1 VKRFKSLIQFISVA
15 VLMGALIV
23 VSQFQ
28 QEVRPASHIDIRFDQ
43 KKETLVD
50 ADSVNKLL
58 IQIVQQYSASL
69 KDGIV
74 LNKAEKGIESMSGVR
89 NAEVFSTISGVLV
102 AEIQQKKVCA
112 KVIGSKPYYIDELG
126 GEVPLTS
133 RYEPEVPLIRQS
145 ETFEIEGSDVI
156 EILSGIESRE
166 LLNKDLKEI
175 KQIGS
180 HRFSLL
186 FNSLPFEVIVGEAV
200 NIEQKMTKLIAFL
213 IKAEQEKSLGQ
224 YRMVNLSFNNQV
236 VATKK

>member
-1 VKRFKSLIQFISVA
+1 MKRFKSLIQFISVA

-74 LNKAEKGIESMSGVR
+74 LSKAEKGIESMSGVR
-89 NAEVFSTISGVLV
+89 KAEVFSTISGVLV
-102 AEIQQKKVCA
+102 AEIQQKKVRA

-133 RYEPEVPLIRQS
+133 RYEPEVALIRQS

-175 KQIGS
+175 KQIDS

>member
-1 VKRFKSLIQFISVA
+1 MKRFKSLIQFLGVT
-15 VLMGALIV
+15 VLMVILIV

-28 QEVRPASHIDIRFDQ
+28 QKVRPASHIDIRFDQ

-58 IQIVQQYSASL
+58 IQIVQQYSGSL

-74 LNKAEKGIESMSGVR
+74 LSKAEKGIESMSGVR

-102 AEIQQKKVCA
+102 AEIQQKKVRA

-126 GEVPLTS
+126 DELPLTS
-133 RYEPEVPLIRQS
+133 RYEPEVALIRS
-145 ETFEIEGSDVI
+145 NEAFEIDGSDVI
-156 EILSGIESRE
+156 ELLSGIESSE

-175 KQIGS
+175 KQIS
-180 HRFSLL
+180 SRRFSLL

-224 YRMVNLSFNNQV
+224 YRTVNLSFNNQV

>member
-1 VKRFKSLIQFISVA
+1 VKRFKSLIQFISVT
-15 VLMGALIV
+15 VLMGVIIV

-28 QEVRPASHIDIRFDQ
+28 QKVRPASHIDIRFDE

-50 ADSVNKLL
+50 TDSVNKLL
-58 IQIVQQYSASL
+58 IQIVQQYSESL

-74 LNKAEKGIESMSGVR
+74 LSKAEKGIESMSGVR

-102 AEIQQKKVCA
+102 AEIQQKKVRA

-126 GEVPLTS
+126 DELPLTS
-133 RYEPEVPLIRQS
+133 RYEPEVALIRS
-145 ETFEIEGSDVI
+145 NEAFEIDGSDVI
-156 EILSGIESRE
+156 ELLSGIESSE

-175 KQIGS
+175 KQIS
-180 HRFSLL
+180 SRRFSLL

-224 YRMVNLSFNNQV
+224 YRTVNLSFNNQV

>member
-58 IQIVQQYSASL
+58 IQIVQQYSVSL

-74 LNKAEKGIESMSGVR
+74 LSKAEKGIESMSGVR

-102 AEIQQKKVCA
+102 AEIQQKKVRA

-133 RYEPEVPLIRQS
+133 RYEPEVALIRQS

-175 KQIGS
+175 KQIDS

>member
-1 VKRFKSLIQFISVA
+1 MKRFKSLIQFISVA

-58 IQIVQQYSASL
+58 IQIVQQYSVSL

-74 LNKAEKGIESMSGVR
+74 LSKAEKGIESMSGVR

-102 AEIQQKKVCA
+102 AEIQQKKVRA

-133 RYEPEVPLIRQS
+133 RYEPEVALIRQS

-175 KQIGS
+175 KQIDS

>member
-1 VKRFKSLIQFISVA
+1 
-15 VLMGALIV
+15 
-23 VSQFQ
+23 
-28 QEVRPASHIDIRFDQ
+28 
-43 KKETLVD
+43 
-50 ADSVNKLL
+50 
-58 IQIVQQYSASL
+58 
-69 KDGIV
+69 
-74 LNKAEKGIESMSGVR
+74 
-89 NAEVFSTISGVLV
+89 
-102 AEIQQKKVCA
+102 
-112 KVIGSKPYYIDELG
+112 VIGSKPYYIDELG

-133 RYEPEVPLIRQS
+133 RYEPEVALIRQS

-175 KQIGS
+175 KQIDS

>member
-1 VKRFKSLIQFISVA
+1 MKRFKSLIQFISVT
-15 VLMGALIV
+15 VLMGVIIV

-28 QEVRPASHIDIRFDQ
+28 QKVRPASHIDIRFDE

-50 ADSVNKLL
+50 TDSVNKLL

-74 LNKAEKGIESMSGVR
+74 LSKAEKGIESMSGVR

-102 AEIQQKKVCA
+102 AEIQQKKVRA

-126 GEVPLTS
+126 DQLPLTS
-133 RYEPEVPLIRQS
+133 RYEPKVALIRPN
-145 ETFEIEGSDVI
+145 EAFEIEGSDVI
-156 EILSGIESRE
+156 ELLVGIESRAP
-166 LLNKDLKEI
+166 LNNDLKEI

-180 HRFSLL
+180 RRFSLF

-200 NIEQKMTKLIAFL
+200 NIEQKLTKLIAFL

-224 YRMVNLSFNNQV
+224 YRTVNLSFNNQV

>member
-1 VKRFKSLIQFISVA
+1 VNRFKSLIQFISVA
-15 VLMGALIV
+15 VLMGILIV
-23 VSQFQ
+23 VSQFK

-50 ADSVNKLL
+50 SDSVNKLL
-58 IQIVQQYSASL
+58 IQIVQKYSASL

-74 LNKAEKGIESMSGVR
+74 LSKAEKGIESMSGVR

-102 AEIQQKKVCA
+102 AEIQQKRVRA

-126 GEVPLTS
+126 DELPLMST
-133 RYEPEVPLIRQS
+133 YEPEVALIRPD
-145 ETFEIEGSDVI
+145 EAFEIKGSDVI
-156 EILSGIESRE
+156 ELLSGIESRE

-180 HRFSLL
+180 RRFSLL
-186 FNSLPFEVIVGEAV
+186 FNSLPFEVIIGEAV

-224 YRMVNLSFNNQV
+224 YRIVNLSFNNQV

>member
-1 VKRFKSLIQFISVA
+1 MKRFKSLIQFISVT
-15 VLMGALIV
+15 VLMGVIIV

-28 QEVRPASHIDIRFDQ
+28 QKVRPASHINIRFDQ

-50 ADSVNKLL
+50 TDSVNKLL

-74 LNKAEKGIESMSGVR
+74 LSKAEKGIESMSGVR

-102 AEIQQKKVCA
+102 AEIQQKKVRA

-126 GEVPLTS
+126 DELPLTS
-133 RYEPEVPLIRQS
+133 RYEPEVALIRS
-145 ETFEIEGSDVI
+145 NEAFEIDGSDVI
-156 EILSGIESRE
+156 ELLSGIESSE

-175 KQIGS
+175 KQIS
-180 HRFSLL
+180 SRRFSLL

-213 IKAEQEKSLGQ
+213 IKAEQEKSLRQ
-224 YRMVNLSFNNQV
+224 YRTVNLSFNNQV

>member
-1 VKRFKSLIQFISVA
+1 MKRFKSLIQFLSVT
-15 VLMGALIV
+15 VLMVILIV

-28 QEVRPASHIDIRFDQ
+28 QKVRPASHIDIRFDQ
-43 KKETLVD
+43 KEETLVD

-58 IQIVQQYSASL
+58 IQIVQQYSTSL

-74 LNKAEKGIESMSGVR
+74 LSKAEKGIESMSGVR
-89 NAEVFSTISGVLV
+89 NAEVFSTFSGVLV
-102 AEIQQKKVCA
+102 AEIQQKKVRA

-126 GEVPLTS
+126 DELPLTN
-133 RYEPEVPLIRQS
+133 RYEPEVALIRPN
-145 ETFEIEGSDVI
+145 EAFEIEGSDVI
-156 EILSGIESRE
+156 ELLVGIESRA
-166 LLNKDLKEI
+166 LLNNDLKEI

-180 HRFSLL
+180 RRFSLF

-200 NIEQKMTKLIAFL
+200 NIEQKLTKLIAFL

-224 YRMVNLSFNNQV
+224 YRTVNLSFNNQV

>member
-1 VKRFKSLIQFISVA
+1 MLT
-15 VLMGALIV
+15 LIV
-23 VSQFQ
+23 GSQFQ
-28 QEVRPASHIDIRFDQ
+28 QRVRPASHIDIRFEQ

-50 ADSVNKLL
+50 TDSVNKLL
-58 IQIVQQYSASL
+58 IQIVQQYGASL

-74 LNKAEKGIESMSGVR
+74 LSKAEKGIESMSGVR

-102 AEIQQKKVCA
+102 AEIQQKKVKA

-126 GEVPLTS
+126 GELPLTS
-133 RYEPEVPLIRQS
+133 RYEPEVALIHPN
-145 ETFEIEGSDVI
+145 EAFEIEGSDVI
-156 EILSGIESRE
+156 ELLSGIESRE

-180 HRFSLL
+180 RRFSLL
-186 FNSLPFEVIVGEAV
+186 FNSLPFEVIIGEAL

-224 YRMVNLSFNNQV
+224 YRIVNLSFNNQV

>member
-1 VKRFKSLIQFISVA
+1 MQVNWTFIKGLLCLLVMIFLYGFSSYKNNA
-15 VLMGALIV
+15 RPIV
-23 VSQFQ
+23 EMNTDFEGLGPLFINH
-28 QEVRPASHIDIRFDQ
+28 EV
-43 KKETLVD
+43 
-50 ADSVNKLL
+50 VNKLL

-74 LNKAEKGIESMSGVR
+74 LSKAEKGIESMSGVR

-102 AEIQQKKVCA
+102 AEIQQKKVRA

-126 GEVPLTS
+126 DELPLTS
-133 RYEPEVPLIRQS
+133 RYEPEVALIRS
-145 ETFEIEGSDVI
+145 NEAFEIDGSDVI
-156 EILSGIESRE
+156 ELLSGIESSE

-175 KQIGS
+175 KQIS
-180 HRFSLL
+180 SRRFSLL

-224 YRMVNLSFNNQV
+224 YRTVNLSFNNQV

>member
-1 VKRFKSLIQFISVA
+1 MKRFKSLIQFISVT
-15 VLMGALIV
+15 VLMGILIV
-23 VSQFQ
+23 VSLFQ

-58 IQIVQQYSASL
+58 IQIVQQYNASL

-102 AEIQQKKVCA
+102 AEIQQKKVRA

-126 GEVPLTS
+126 DELSLTS
-133 RYEPEVPLIRQS
+133 RYEPEVALIRPN
-145 ETFEIEGSDVI
+145 EAFEIEGSDVI
-156 EILSGIESRE
+156 EILAGIESRE

-180 HRFSLL
+180 RRFSLL
-186 FNSLPFEVIVGEAV
+186 FNSLPFEVIIGEAV

-213 IKAEQEKSLGQ
+213 IKAEQEKSLVQ
-224 YRMVNLSFNNQV
+224 YRIVNLSFNNQV

>member
-1 VKRFKSLIQFISVA
+1 MKRFKSLIQFLGVT
-15 VLMGALIV
+15 VLMVILIV

-28 QEVRPASHIDIRFDQ
+28 QKVRPASHIDIRFDQ

-58 IQIVQQYSASL
+58 IQIVQQYSGSL

-74 LNKAEKGIESMSGVR
+74 LSKAEKGIESMSGVR

-102 AEIQQKKVCA
+102 AEIQQKKVRA

-126 GEVPLTS
+126 DELPLTS
-133 RYEPEVPLIRQS
+133 RYEPEVALIRS
-145 ETFEIEGSDVI
+145 NEAFEIDGSDVI
-156 EILSGIESRE
+156 ELLSGIESSE

-175 KQIGS
+175 KQIS
-180 HRFSLL
+180 SRRFSLL

-224 YRMVNLSFNNQV
+224 YRTVNLSFNNQV
-236 VATKK
+236 VAAKK